1 MKKRL
6 LIKLF
11 YTVFFFLAGMGIMY
25 LYTQKQPEPMVQIQ
39 ELMSKNKVE
48 ADEAIYIYLKNNP
61 DLTDSQ
67 KGDLFLDVINNF
79 TLSEGVFSSIIK
91 MADDE
96 LSSEMFTCMIGKLR
110 TRMQQQQRFYYSLK
124 LGHGPEF
131 FTVIRELEFI
141 DQSLSPHD
149 EAAIKQI
156 AEP

>member
-48 ADEAIYIYLKNNP
+48 ADEAIYLKNNP